1 MVSSMQ
7 WGSTMSGWQ
16 RIGVVI
22 SALWLIG
29 FPIYLVQYSS
39 MSERSLYQQCMN
51 THNPDLTREEQ
62 HNNCRKSSRADALT
76 LKDIADTLFTGN
88 FDIALWSMMLVP
100 VAVFWLVGSIALVT
114 ARWIRR
120 GLARFVR

>member
-1 MVSSMQ
+1 
-7 WGSTMSGWQ
+7 MSGWQ

-76 LKDIADTLFTGN
+76 LKDIADTLFTGT